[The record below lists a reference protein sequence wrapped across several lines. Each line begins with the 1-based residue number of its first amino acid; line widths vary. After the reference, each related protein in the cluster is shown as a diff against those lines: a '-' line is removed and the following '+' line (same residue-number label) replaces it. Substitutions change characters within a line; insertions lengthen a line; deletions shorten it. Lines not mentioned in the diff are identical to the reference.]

1 MKIGKLL
8 IQGVCVFIVVVAFS
22 LAGAITP
29 QFTSLSN
36 LVNLPFDLLL
46 YIITVI
52 ILTTLGYFLGV
63 GIKAVK
69 NNIESLGLAYGGSFV
84 VGGIL
89 ALMTVLQF
97 PFSVHLKLQ
106 WLGIA
111 WYDPWLLIFFIGTP
125 IILAFVV
132 TDLGGSK

>member
-36 LVNLPFDLLL
+36 LVNLPFVLLL

-52 ILTTLGYFLGV
+52 ILTTIGYFLGI
-63 GIKAVK
+63 GITSVK
-69 NNIESLGLAYGGSFV
+69 KNLESLGLAYGGSLV

-89 ALMTVLQF
+89 ALMTVLKF
-97 PFSVHLKLQ
+97 PFSVQMNLY
-106 WLGIA
+106 WLGTA

-125 IILAFVV
+125 IILTFVV
-132 TDLGGSK
+132 C